1 MSVDK
6 SKVDEALRSWARMI
20 KTIGQ
25 LNEEELLVAIKREKA
40 RTPQPRVD
48 MVRRLV
54 ARLQKRRKDAER
66 ARLMA

>member
-54 ARLQKRRKDAER
+54 ARLQKRRKDEER